1 MEFEKRLLNQQKQNH
16 TQPRQQEQI
25 TPKPPSSQLQE
36 PTQVEQ
42 RSSNQQ
48 IQKTTTQKKVSPK
61 DQTACQKYRA

>member
-1 MEFEKRLLNQQKQNH
+1 
-16 TQPRQQEQI
+16 
-25 TPKPPSSQLQE
+25 SQLQE

-61 DQTACQKYRA
+61 DQTACQKYRAMEKMWQTESEKLAGWEENLGFTFCVC